1 MAQVRF
7 KNSFHNPNNAPYS
20 TEYHNYLAD
29 SFIETYKGY
38 DIWRYTISQWDI
50 VKDGIVVGNYAGING
65 ARRRI
70 DEMTK

>member
-7 KNSFHNPNNAPYS
+7 KNSFYNPDNAPYS
-20 TEYHNYLAD
+20 TEYHNYLVG

-38 DIWRYTISQWDI
+38 DIWRYTITQWDI

-65 ARRRI
+65 ARGRI
-70 DEMTK
+70 DELAK